1 MFAHHMNR
9 TDAAS
14 RSTEEIWK
22 LHRHKQARSAKKRSP
37 QEIALRNRIAV
48 QNDDLAKKIAHRML
62 SQCQEPYDDLLQL
75 ARIGLLKAI
84 ERFDPATGNAF
95 SSFAVPYI
103 RGEIQHHLRDEWGTV
118 KVPRRSIELA
128 SRVKRIVRIMAQ
140 HGQEV
145 SEEQAASALRLPQE
159 KWRWVQQAASGNLTV
174 SLDECKDVA
183 SDAYIE
189 VWESQESTAKPS
201 SSWVPRAV
209 RSLPEPSRTAIL
221 EAYFVGLD
229 LEAIAQRQGMKVS
242 MVKLWIR
249 QGLLKLKEHKMEMR
263 TP

>member
-1 MFAHHMNR
+1 MNRSR

-22 LHRHKQARSAKKRSP
+22 LHRHKQTRAAKKRSP

-75 ARIGLLKAI
+75 ARIGLLKAV

-140 HGQEV
+140 HGEDV
-145 SEEQAASALRLPQE
+145 TEEQAAGALRLPAE

-174 SLDECKDVA
+174 ALDECKDIA
-183 SDAYIE
+183 APSNSPIE
-189 VWESQESTAKPS
+189 VWETQTATS
-201 SSWVPRAV
+201 SRTWVAHAMLR
-209 RSLPEPSRTAIL
+209 LPEPSRTAIV
-221 EAYFVGLD
+221 EAFYLGLS
-229 LEAIAQRQGMKVS
+229 LEAIAQRQGVKVS
-242 MVKLWIR
+242 MIKLRIR
-249 QGLLKLKEHKMEMR
+249 QGLLQLKEDKIEMYS
-263 TP
+263 